1 MNNENNTSKKSKGL
15 LKSRRLRMGAGA
27 AIVTAL
33 VIAAVILLNLVLA
46 AFTNH
51 HPLYIDVT
59 ENSSFRL
66 QEQTEEFLATVNKPV
81 SVYVL
86 QKESDFESSG
96 NTNYKY
102 FVQANKLIHSIADS
116 NDNIDLH

>member
-86 QKESDFESSG
+86 QK
-96 NTNYKY
+96 
-102 FVQANKLIHSIADS
+102 
-116 NDNIDLH
+116 